1 MASLLSPREADALV
15 KRGDAVLVDI
25 REPDEFGQTR
35 IPGAFLQPL
44 SVLDILPPDP
54 AENKTAI
61 SFCRSSARATEAAAL
76 LDKRQV
82 GTALI
87 MEGGLNAWAE
97 HLPVEKS
104 ARPLPLMRQTQIAA
118 GLLILLFLGLGQLAP
133 LFRLLA
139 AGVGA
144 GLVFAGLSGTCGLA
158 LLLKRL
164 PWNAPRNP

>member
-1 MASLLSPREADALV
+1 MARLLSPREAAAMAERGEALL
-15 KRGDAVLVDI
+15 ADI
-25 REPDEFGQTR
+25 REPEEFREMR
-35 IPGAFLQPL
+35 IPGACLQPL
-44 SVLDILPPDP
+44 SVLDILPDP
-54 AENKTAI
+54 AEGKPLI
-61 SFCRSSARATEAAAL
+61 YFCRSGARATEAAGF
-76 LDKRQV
+76 LDKRQG

-87 MEGGLNAWAE
+87 IEGGLNAWTE

-104 ARPLPLMRQTQIAA
+104 ARPLPLMRQAQIAA
-118 GLLILLFLGLGQLAP
+118 GLLILLFLGLGQFAP
-133 LFRLLA
+133 VFRLLA

>member
-1 MASLLSPREADALV
+1 MARLLPPREAAAMV
-15 KRGDAVLVDI
+15 ERGEAVLVDI
-25 REPDEFGQTR
+25 REPDEFGETR
-35 IPGAFLQPL
+35 IPGACLQPL
-44 SVLDILPPDP
+44 SVLDLLPPDP

-61 SFCRSSARATEAAAL
+61 YFCRSGARATEAAGL
-76 LDKRQV
+76 LDKRR
-82 GTALI
+82 GGAALI

-118 GLLILLFLGLGQLAP
+118 GLLILLFLGIGQFAP
-133 LFRLLA
+133 VFRLLA

-164 PWNAPRNP
+164 PWNTPRTP